1 MKAIALMAAMFMCVV
16 PNLKANAACIP
27 HGVPESAVSGRTY
40 VLESSLNLKNPIY
53 LTFGESTD
61 LTAGYGSAVDGH
73 PGGEYHYRG
82 NCHGEL
88 IVTFTSYF
96 GSNPEPKEVLHL
108 RPTDSE
114 YFHLQS
120 VYDTEAVFKIV
131 ID

>member
-1 MKAIALMAAMFMCVV
+1 MKALLLITTLFMYMA
-16 PNLKANAACIP
+16 PSLKANAACIP
-27 HGVPESAVSGRTY
+27 HGVAESEVSGRTY
-40 VLESSLNLKNPIY
+40 VLENSPNPEYPIY
-53 LTFGESTD
+53 LTFGDSSD
-61 LTAGYGSAVDGH
+61 LTAGYGSALDGH

-82 NCHGEL
+82 NCHGEI

-114 YFHLQS
+114 YFLLRS
-120 VYDTEAVFKIV
+120 VYDVETVFKIV